1 MPCRFSILI
10 ISLVLGFSTAL
21 PALAEIERRTANSGN
36 VVMEDVPE
44 IPAEIRESLRR
55 YQNTRSASL
64 LDWTKDG
71 QAIYIG
77 TRFAE
82 VSQIHQVDGPG
93 GMRRQ
98 LSWFDEPVGQVT
110 RRPGSDVL
118 AFLMDQGGN
127 EFSQIFLFDPNDG
140 SHTMI
145 SDGESRN
152 GGLQWSEDGRFLAF
166 QSTRRNGRSNDIWL
180 MDFEQGREPKLI
192 LESPDGSWWGPVE
205 FSDDNQ
211 HLLIQQYISVN
222 DSRIHLLDL
231 ESGQTR
237 RLLGSDEEPSRNL
250 AYGFDGDDRGFFFAT
265 DVGAEFAHLAWQGL
279 DSADERSLI
288 TADIPWSVSDFELAP
303 NGRTAVFVTNE
314 GGISRLY
321 RLETTSNQ
329 VQPVAD
335 LPLGL
340 ISGLSF
346 NPDGQRLGLVINN
359 PRTPSDV
366 YVLGWTRGDLTRWTY
381 SEVGGLN
388 TEQFALPELIDYP
401 TFDEV
406 DGQPRRIPAFVY
418 KPEGEGPHPV
428 VIQIHGGPESQSR
441 PGFSSTYPMWM
452 DRLGVAVIRPNVR
465 GSSGYGKSYLLLDNG
480 LLREDS
486 VRDIGALLDWIETQ
500 PDLDADRIA
509 VYGGS
514 YGGYMVLASAVHYS
528 DRLKAAVDIV
538 GISNFVTFLENTQDY
553 RRDLRR
559 VEYGDERDPE
569 MRAHLQAISPLNHV
583 EKMNVPMF
591 VVQGQNDPRVPVTE
605 AEQIVAALR
614 EQGSPVWYMNAL
626 NEGHGFRRKENRDLY
641 SEAVVLFLETY
652 LLGE

>member
-1 MPCRFSILI
+1 MR
-10 ISLVLGFSTAL
+10 VLAVVVLSVMFML
-21 PALAEIERRTANSGN
+21 PAVAEVEQRTANSGN

-44 IPAEIRESLRR
+44 IPADISEALRR

-64 LDWTKDG
+64 LDWTADG
-71 QAIYIG
+71 QAMYVG

-82 VSQIHQVDGPG
+82 VGQIHRVEEPG

-110 RRPGSDVL
+110 RRPGGETL
-118 AFLMDQGGN
+118 AFLMDQGGD
-127 EFSQIFLFDPNDG
+127 EFSQIFLFDPADG

-152 GGLQWSEDGRFLAF
+152 GGLRWSEDGRYLAF

-180 MDFEQGREPKLI
+180 MDFNEEKEARLI
-192 LESPDGSWWGPVE
+192 VESPDGSWWGPVE

-211 HLLIQQYISVN
+211 HLLIQQYVSVN

-231 ESGQTR
+231 ESGQIR
-237 RLLGSDEEPSRNL
+237 RLLGGVEQPSRNL
-250 AYGFDGDDRGFFFAT
+250 AFGFDSDDNGIYFAT
-265 DVGAEFAHLAWQGL
+265 DAGSEFAHLAHREL
-279 DSADERSLI
+279 DPSDEINIISG
-288 TADIPWSVSDFELAP
+288 DIPWSVSSFELAP
-303 NGRTAVFVTNE
+303 SGQTAAFVTNE
-314 GGISRLY
+314 GGVSRLY
-321 RLETTSNQ
+321 RLDTASGQ
-329 VQPVAD
+329 HQPNGK
-335 LPLGL
+335 LPVGL
-340 ISGLSF
+340 IGGLSF
-346 NPDGQRLGLVINN
+346 RPDGQKLGLVVNN
-359 PRTPSDV
+359 PRSPSDV
-366 YVLGWTRGDLTRWTY
+366 YIMGWSSGDLTRWTF
-381 SEVGGLN
+381 SEVGGLD
-388 TEQFALPELIDYP
+388 TEQFALPELIEYQ

-406 DGQPRRIPAFVY
+406 DGKPRRIPAFVY
-418 KPEGEGPHPV
+418 KPEGNGPHPV

-465 GSSGYGKSYLLLDNG
+465 GSAGYGKSYLQLDNG
-480 LLREDS
+480 MLREDS

-500 PDLDADRIA
+500 PDLDADRVA

-528 DRLKAAVDIV
+528 DRLKAVVDIV

-569 MRAHLQAISPLNHV
+569 MRAHLEAISPLNHV
-583 EKMNVPMF
+583 DKMDVPMF
-591 VVQGQNDPRVPVTE
+591 VIQGQNDPRVPVTE

-641 SEAVVLFLETY
+641 NEAVVLFLETF
-652 LLGE
+652 LLSDN